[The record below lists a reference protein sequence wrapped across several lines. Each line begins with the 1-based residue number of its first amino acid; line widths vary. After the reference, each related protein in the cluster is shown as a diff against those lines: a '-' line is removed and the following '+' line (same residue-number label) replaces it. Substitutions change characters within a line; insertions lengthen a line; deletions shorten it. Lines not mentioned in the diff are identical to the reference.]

1 MTEITVNGMTC
12 TSCATHVKDALEKIP
27 GVNAAVVSYPESR
40 AQVMADTAVSH
51 NQLLAAIAAL
61 GYQGSIRVGDFKD
74 EPKIRDALEGAG
86 LHIAIIGSGGAA
98 MAAALKAVE
107 QGATVT
113 LIERGTIGGTCVNIG
128 CVPSKIMIRAAHIAH
143 LRRESPFD
151 GGIAAT
157 VPAIDRSKLLAQQ
170 QARVD
175 ELRHAKYEGILDGN
189 PAITVLHGEARFK
202 DDQSL
207 VVRLNEGGEREV
219 TFDRCLVA
227 TGASPAVPPIP
238 GLKESPY
245 WTSTEALVS
254 DTIPARLAVIGSS
267 VVALELAQAFA
278 RLGSQ
283 VTILA
288 RSTLFFREDPAIGEA
303 VTAAFRAEGIEVLEH
318 TQASQVAHVNGE
330 FVLTTGHGELRADKL
345 LVATGRAPNTRSLA
359 LDAAGVTVNAQ
370 GAIVIDQGMR
380 TSNPNI
386 YAAGDCTDQPQ
397 FVYVA
402 AAAGTRAAINMT
414 GGDAALN
421 LTAMPAVVFTDPQ
434 VATVGYSEAEA
445 HHDGIETDSRTLTL
459 DNVPRALAN
468 FDTRGFIKLVIE
480 EGSGR
485 LIGVQAVAPE
495 AGELIQTA
503 VLAIRN
509 RMTVQELAD
518 QLFPYLTMVEGL
530 KLAAQTP
537 LGEICRYRVCRV
549 MPSSRHRS
557 PTLVSGCP
565 IAAIARRS
573 LAAVILNGRPPF
585 RPRARADAK
594 PAMVR
599 SAINS
604 RSNSAN
610 AAKMPKTSLPAAVV
624 VSMAAPW
631 PVNTLRPMPRAVRSC
646 TVLMRWRKSRPSRSS
661 FHTTSVSPGR
671 SAFRQL
677 TKPGRSS
684 RLPDAWSS

>member
-1 MTEITVNGMTC
+1 MNGRVLHVTGMTC
-12 TSCATHVKDALEKIP
+12 DSCANHVEKVLLTVP
-27 GVNAAVVSYPESR
+27 GVHKAEVSYPDALARVSGEPALDPTMLVS
-40 AQVMADTAVSH
+40 AV
-51 NQLLAAIAAL
+51 AAAGYRAAL
-61 GYQGSIRVGDFKD
+61 ADAPPAAMGSGLLGKMREWLGSGDKAGGD
-74 EPKIRDALEGAG
+74 GGG
-86 LHIAIIGSGGAA
+86 LHIAVIGSGGAA

-107 QGATVT
+107 QGARVT
-113 LIERGTIGGTCVNIG
+113 LIERGTIGGTCVNVG

-151 GGIAAT
+151 GGIKAAP
-157 VPAIDRSKLLAQQ
+157 PAILRGRLLAQQ

-175 ELRHAKYEGILDGN
+175 ELRHAKYESILDGN
-189 PAITVLHGEARFK
+189 PSITVLRGEASFK
-202 DDQSL
+202 NEHTL
-207 VVRLNEGGEREV
+207 TVRLVEGGERV
-219 TFDRCLVA
+219 VAFDRCLVA
-227 TGASPAVPPIP
+227 TGASAAVPPIP
-238 GLKESPY
+238 GLKDTPY

-254 DTIPARLAVIGSS
+254 DSIPERLAVIGSS
-267 VVALELAQAFA
+267 VVAVELAQAFA

-288 RSTLFFREDPAIGEA
+288 RNTLFFREDPAIGEA

-318 TQASQVAHVNGE
+318 TQASHVAYADRE
-330 FVLTTGHGELRADKL
+330 FVLTTGHGIVAADKL
-345 LVATGRAPNTRSLA
+345 LVATGRAPNTRGLN
-359 LDAAGVTVNAQ
+359 LEAAGVTFNAQ

-380 TSNPNI
+380 TSNPHI

-414 GGDAALN
+414 GGDAALD

-530 KLAAQTP
+530 KLAAQTFNKDVKQ
-537 LGEICRYRVCRV
+537 L
-549 MPSSRHRS
+549 
-557 PTLVSGCP
+557 
-565 IAAIARRS
+565 
-573 LAAVILNGRPPF
+573 
-585 RPRARADAK
+585 
-594 PAMVR
+594 
-599 SAINS
+599 
-604 RSNSAN
+604 
-610 AAKMPKTSLPAAVV
+610 
-624 VSMAAPW
+624 
-631 PVNTLRPMPRAVRSC
+631 SC
-646 TVLMRWRKSRPSRSS
+646 CA
-661 FHTTSVSPGR
+661 G
-671 SAFRQL
+671 
-677 TKPGRSS
+677 
-684 RLPDAWSS
+684 

>member
-1 MTEITVNGMTC
+1 MYLNITGMTC
-12 TSCATHVKDALEKIP
+12 DSCAAHVKEALEKVP
-27 GVNAAVVSYPESR
+27 GVQSALVSYPKGT
-40 AQVMADTAVSH
+40 AQLAIVPGTSPDALTAAV
-51 NQLLAAIAAL
+51 AGL
-61 GYQGSIRVGDFKD
+61 GYKATLADAPLADNRVGLLDKVRGWMAAAEKHSGN
-74 EPKIRDALEGAG
+74 EPPVQVAV
-86 LHIAIIGSGGAA
+86 IGSGGAA

-107 QGATVT
+107 QGAQVT
-113 LIERGTIGGTCVNIG
+113 LIERGTIGGTCVNVG

-157 VPAIDRSKLLAQQ
+157 VPTIDRSKLLAQQ

-175 ELRHAKYEGILDGN
+175 ELRHAKYEGILDSN

-207 VVRLNEGGEREV
+207 TVRLNEGGERV
-219 TFDRCLVA
+219 VMFDRCLVA

-245 WTSTEALVS
+245 WTSTEALAS
-254 DTIPARLAVIGSS
+254 DTIPERLAVIGSS

-278 RLGSQ
+278 RLGAK

-303 VTAAFRAEGIEVLEH
+303 VTAAFRMEGIEVREH
-318 TQASQVAHVNGE
+318 TQASQVAYINGEGDGE
-330 FVLTTGHGELRADKL
+330 FVLTTAHGELRADKL
-345 LVATGRAPNTRSLA
+345 LVATGRAPNTRKLA
-359 LDAAGVTVNAQ
+359 LDATGVTLTPQ
-370 GAIVIDQGMR
+370 GAIVIDPGMR
-380 TSNPNI
+380 TSVEHI

-414 GGDAALN
+414 GGDAALD

-480 EGSGR
+480 EGSHR

-503 VLAIRN
+503 ALAIRN

-530 KLAAQTP
+530 KLAAQTFNKDVKQ
-537 LGEICRYRVCRV
+537 L
-549 MPSSRHRS
+549 
-557 PTLVSGCP
+557 
-565 IAAIARRS
+565 
-573 LAAVILNGRPPF
+573 
-585 RPRARADAK
+585 
-594 PAMVR
+594 
-599 SAINS
+599 
-604 RSNSAN
+604 
-610 AAKMPKTSLPAAVV
+610 
-624 VSMAAPW
+624 
-631 PVNTLRPMPRAVRSC
+631 SC
-646 TVLMRWRKSRPSRSS
+646 CA
-661 FHTTSVSPGR
+661 G
-671 SAFRQL
+671 
-677 TKPGRSS
+677 
-684 RLPDAWSS
+684 